1 MGKLQSAPWLSSELF
16 LHLLPE
22 LPLPPSLRSDREGS
36 SPGVGT
42 GSPPLPTGSGEA
54 SPSSSLWQVN
64 WISFSKARSQL
75 QEVLCS
81 QGRALVS
88 ESAPCLCQGP
98 LKQPCPFLQPGT
110 THLEAGLCLSVV
122 RPSFSSRDLEA
133 TAVVLLLLFPPL
145 LIKQSPAQVFMIYL
159 GKGLIAPWSA

>member
-16 LHLLPE
+16 LHLQPR
-22 LPLPPSLRSDREGS
+22 LPLPPPLRSGWEGS

-42 GSPPLPTGSGEA
+42 GSPALPTGSGEA

-81 QGRALVS
+81 QGRGMVS
-88 ESAPCLCQGP
+88 ESAPCPCQGP
-98 LKQPCPFLQPGT
+98 LNSPVPSCSLARHTLRLG
-110 THLEAGLCLSVV
+110 CLSVTS
-122 RPSFSSRDLEA
+122 PSLRSRDLEA
-133 TAVVLLLLFPPL
+133 TAVVLLLFPTLF
-145 LIKQSPAQVFMIYL
+145 IK
-159 GKGLIAPWSA
+159 